1 MSAFVVLL
9 VLAVIFNGL
18 LAGTSF
24 DTALV
29 KLPARRRIG
38 ARAYAV
44 FARGNDLGNGLIL
57 YPALAILASL
67 LVFATLAFAF
77 INQQP
82 GRHVLLWVAS
92 VASVLHFVATSQAAP
107 QMIGLRKAPDD
118 EDTLMARLNTFARW
132 HAVRTVLQCLTF
144 LILVW
149 VITRVH

>member
-1 MSAFVVLL
+1 MSVFVILL

-57 YPALAILASL
+57 YPALAILAAL

-77 INQQP
+77 ITQKP
-82 GRHVLLWVAS
+82 GRHILLWVAS

-107 QMIGLRKAPDD
+107 VMIGLRQASDD
-118 EDTLMARLNTFARW
+118 EETLMARLNTFARW
-132 HAVRTVLQCLTF
+132 HTVRTVLQCLTF

-149 VITRVH
+149 VIARVH

>member
-1 MSAFVVLL
+1 MSAFFIFL
-9 VLAVIFNGL
+9 VLAAIFNGL

-29 KLPARRRIG
+29 KLPARHRIG

-57 YPALAILASL
+57 YPALAISAALMVL
-67 LVFATLAFAF
+67 ATLAFAF
-77 INQQP
+77 IDQQP
-82 GRHVLLWVAS
+82 GRQVLLWVAS
-92 VASVLHFVATSQAAP
+92 AASVLHFVATSQAAP
-107 QMIGLRKAPDD
+107 LMIGLREAPDH
-118 EDTLMARLNTFARW
+118 EETLMARLNAFARW

-149 VITRVH
+149 VITRAH